1 MQFPKLTNG
10 STKYGGQN
18 WATNDYYG
26 KAGIQN
32 RWFYLLVNGETGHI
46 DENPSEP
53 IYEVPGIGLD
63 NAVNIAYS
71 TAMVLM
77 TPRSEYKD
85 AFIYSPGCGEL
96 TRFPNPSDRYKAVR
110 EAWFAVGVA
119 KRPVVSSFSPTHG
132 SEGDVVVIEGTD
144 FTGISY
150 VAFNDTW
157 VAAPNFIVNDNYTQI
172 LIEVPAGAT
181 TGPIKLVAGYDT
193 VTTAEDFVIGCETP
207 LTVTVNSTN
216 ATSFTAQATGGT
228 EPYTFSLDNQQF
240 SSSNNATMCSPDFL
254 TDKPIRSMLKMTG
267 VAVVKYHF
275 MWMTRW
281 SVMFKQVLADR
292 VHLFLTQNLGPDAG
306 TVVVQYEMYTIPDQ
320 MEIYYE
326 DNLVASTASLVSGG
340 GNLTFNYTPNPEWSI
355 PLYHQ
360 NVCSK

>member
-1 MQFPKLTNG
+1 MSSQG
-10 STKYGGQN
+10 
-18 WATNDYYG
+18 
-26 KAGIQN
+26 
-32 RWFYLLVNGETGHI
+32 
-46 DENPSEP
+46 
-53 IYEVPGIGLD
+53 
-63 NAVNIAYS
+63 
-71 TAMVLM
+71 
-77 TPRSEYKD
+77 
-85 AFIYSPGCGEL
+85 
-96 TRFPNPSDRYKAVR
+96 FPNPSDRYKAVR

-240 SSSNNATMCSPDFL
+240 SSNNVFTADFL
-254 TDKPIRSMLKMTG
+254 TDNLYGLCWDDRVCRGEVSFYVDDPLG
-267 VAVVKYHF
+267 
-275 MWMTRW
+275 
-281 SVMFKQVLADR
+281 VMFK
-292 VHLFLTQNLGPDAG
+292 AG
-306 TVVVQYEMYTIPDQ
+306 
-320 MEIYYE
+320 
-326 DNLVASTASLVSGG
+326 SGG
-340 GNLTFNYTPNPEWSI
+340 QGTSFWTHKTLDLMPGRLWFNMKCIRYQTKWKFTMRTTWWPALRVWWVEAETWHLITRLIRMVHSI
-355 PLYHQ
+355 VSS